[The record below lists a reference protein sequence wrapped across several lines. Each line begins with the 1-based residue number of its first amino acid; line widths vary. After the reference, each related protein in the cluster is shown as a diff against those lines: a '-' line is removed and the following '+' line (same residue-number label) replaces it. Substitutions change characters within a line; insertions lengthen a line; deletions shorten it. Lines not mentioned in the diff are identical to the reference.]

1 MKIFDPHIH
10 CFSRTTDD
18 YERMRKAGIRIVNE
32 PAFWLGQP
40 RTSVGTF
47 KDYFD
52 TLLGWE
58 RFRAAQYGI
67 LHICTLSLNPKEA
80 NDDRVN
86 DAVLELLPEY
96 LEKEG
101 VVGVGEIGFDEMTPR
116 EEKYFRA
123 QLQLAKE
130 HDLIALVH
138 TPHRDKKK
146 GVKRTIDLI
155 LEMNLDHDM
164 IVIDHNTEETIPMVK
179 DRTYCWTG
187 HTIYPQTKLT
197 PEYATKIIQEFGTD
211 RLLINSSADWG
222 ESDPLNVPIAVGN
235 MRNAE
240 LSEYEIEK
248 VVWHNPVEFFSQ
260 SGRLDLTLL
269 DALDHPEKSGF
280 FEGNT
285 VLRQ

>member
-18 YERMRKAGIRIVNE
+18 YERMREAGIRIVNE

-67 LHICTLSLNPKEA
+67 LHLCTLSLNPKEA

-86 DAVLELLPEY
+86 DGVLELLPDY
-96 LEKEG
+96 LEKES
-101 VVGVGEIGFDEMTPR
+101 VVGVGEIGYDEMTPR

-123 QLQLAKE
+123 QLELARE
-130 HDLIALVH
+130 HRLPALIH
-138 TPHRDKKK
+138 TPHRDKTK
-146 GVKRTIDLI
+146 GVERTIDLV
-155 LEMNLDHDM
+155 LEMGLDHDLV
-164 IVIDHNTEETIPMVK
+164 VIDHNTEETIPMVK
-179 DRTYCWTG
+179 DRTHCWAG

-197 PEYATKIIQEFGTD
+197 PERATRIIQQFGSD
-211 RLLINSSADWG
+211 RMLINSSADWG
-222 ESDPLNVPIAVGN
+222 ESDPLNVPLAAAN
-235 MRNAE
+235 MRAAGIPAA
-240 LSEYEIEK
+240 EIEK
-248 VVWHNPVEFFSQ
+248 VVWHNPVAFFAQ
-260 SGRLDLTLL
+260 SGRLDLADLE
-269 DALDHPEKSGF
+269 ALESPDKSGF
-280 FEGNT
+280 FAGNT
-285 VLRQ
+285 VLR